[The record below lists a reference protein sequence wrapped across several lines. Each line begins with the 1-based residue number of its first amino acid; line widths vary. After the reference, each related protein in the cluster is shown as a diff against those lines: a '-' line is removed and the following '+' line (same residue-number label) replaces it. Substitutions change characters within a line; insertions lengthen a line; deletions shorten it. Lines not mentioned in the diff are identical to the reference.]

1 MFNNI
6 FKIEIS
12 ANIVAW
18 YGAIIATLSIILA
31 FLNYFRD
38 RTKIKV
44 KISQGFFAYGDHLGR
59 EVNVFIEAM
68 NIGRRPVTLTGAGLT
83 LKNGKQMFVIRP
95 ELISFPYELQ
105 EGKSVQVSL
114 NKNEIFQEAKK
125 ENSKISYAWYRV
137 ATDKIYKAK
146 FRMKNK

>member
-12 ANIVAW
+12 ANVVAW
-18 YGAIIATLSIILA
+18 YGAIIATFSIILA

-44 KISQGFFAYGDHLGR
+44 KISQGFFTYGNNLGK
-59 EVNVFIEAM
+59 EVNIFIEAM
-68 NIGRRPVTLTGAGLT
+68 NVGRHPVTLTGAGLT

-114 NKNEIFQEAKK
+114 DRNETFQEAEK

-137 ATDKIYKAK
+137 ATDKVYKAK